1 MPSRAKKCSMMF
13 PKPTPHLED
22 HPSEWLTTLMIVS
35 PVRLCFPPSKW
46 VFCMAYIQGL
56 HPNNFICVP
65 RKLET
70 WLHLWQNM
78 SKSKWKTSSWGKPQ
92 SSKQPPDFFGSP
104 MSAPVHGCFK
114 QRHTAGGILKVTTK
128 VLGETHGHHP
138 WNPEETHGK
147 NWWFYSLIPINVGE
161 ITPKNEGNVGSHG
174 RQWKIFTLGPGSKPS
189 SFPQIWRG
197 YLYWFADL
205 HGFSENPFLK
215 ESVYRI

>member
-78 SKSKWKTSSWGKPQ
+78 SKSKWKTSSWGKPPILQ
-92 SSKQPPDFFGSP
+92 ATPIFLGAPCRHLFTGALNKGTPQVESSRSRRRYWVKA
-104 MSAPVHGCFK
+104 MA
-114 QRHTAGGILKVTTK
+114 T
-128 VLGETHGHHP
+128 
-138 WNPEETHGK
+138 
-147 NWWFYSLIPINVGE
+147 
-161 ITPKNEGNVGSHG
+161 
-174 RQWKIFTLGPGSKPS
+174 TLGTPRKPMEK
-189 SFPQIWRG
+189 IG
-197 YLYWFADL
+197 
-205 HGFSENPFLK
+205 GF
-215 ESVYRI
+215 IH